1 MRFDNP
7 ITDHG
12 FEFPDIAQYSD
23 VKNEWRCED
32 ELDVSDL
39 YKFIESNDWSAFEA
53 KLGELFTHSIQ
64 DIGKLD
70 IENEEDMKIFADI
83 NVSQP
88 EITHG
93 QKWME
98 RLNHFFS
105 FYQQFK
111 RNSHRIDSAAF
122 NDLYTQGVHVSSV
135 DTGRYFTKLK
145 LKLQDNISRLLDV
158 EDWRPPPGT
167 FDRAA
172 QLGPNIISDVQSL
185 YEQNGFIEAASAYNQ
200 RQMRVANV
208 VLHIAKPTDQNYKQF
223 LYDCE
228 SVPKTT
234 CMHIDPKEDV
244 VKSMIYLD
252 DVDEDTGPFS
262 YVPGSNRWVHDPVQ
276 NLFGRAISTGSY
288 CDDPVKRKG
297 IFRLP
302 SKLRVS
308 HNFGRLV
315 EDGTEMSDALLD
327 AEWKI
332 TGAAGTAILFDPGAG
347 IHRGG
352 ISNTGTRVALQILMK

>member
-23 VKNEWRCED
+23 VKSEWRLEED
-32 ELDVSDL
+32 LDYSEL
-39 YKFIESNDWSAFEA
+39 YTHYENNDWSAFEA
-53 KLGELFTHSIQ
+53 KLGELFTHSIK
-64 DIGKLD
+64 DLGKLD
-70 IENEEDMKIFADI
+70 IESEEDMKLFEQL
-83 NVSQP
+83 N
-88 EITHG
+88 ITQQELDSG
-93 QKWME
+93 KQWVDK
-98 RLNHFFS
+98 LQHFFNVYHS
-105 FYQQFK
+105 FH
-111 RNSHRIDSAAF
+111 RNSNKIDSAAF
-122 NDLYTQGVHVSSV
+122 HDLYNQGVHVGQV
-135 DTGRYFTKLK
+135 DINRLK
-145 LKLQDNISRLLDV
+145 LKLTDNIQKLLDV
-158 EDWRPPPGT
+158 PDWRPPPGT
-167 FDRAA
+167 FDRAT
-172 QLGPNIISDVQSL
+172 QLGPNIISEVQAL

-200 RQMRVANV
+200 RQMNVANV
-208 VLHIAKPTDQNYKQF
+208 VLHIAKPTDENYKQF

-244 VKSMIYLD
+244 VKSMIYLE

-262 YVPGSNRWVHDPVQ
+262 YIPGSNRWIHDPIQ
-276 NLFGRAISTGSY
+276 NLFGRAITTGSY
-288 CDDPVKRKG
+288 CDDSMKRKG

-308 HNFGRLV
+308 HNFGRII
-315 EDGTEMSDALLD
+315 EDGTETSDALLD

-332 TGAAGTAILFDPGAG
+332 SGEAGTAVLFDPGAG

-352 ISNTGTRVALQILMK
+352 ICNSKTRVALQILMK

>member
-23 VKNEWRCED
+23 VKNEWRSED
-32 ELDVSDL
+32 ELDISDL
-39 YKFIESNDWSAFEA
+39 YKFIEAGDWPMFEA
-53 KLGELFTHSIQ
+53 KMGELFAHSIK
-64 DIGKLD
+64 DLGKLD
-70 IENEEDMKIFADI
+70 IEKEEDLELFEKL
-83 NVSQP
+83 NVTQE
-88 EITHG
+88 EIEFG
-93 QKWME
+93 KQWMD
-98 RLNHFFS
+98 RLNHFFF
-105 FYQQFK
+105 FYQEFK
-111 RNSHRIDSAAF
+111 RNSQQLDTLASHE
-122 NDLYTQGVHVSSV
+122 LYTQGVHVSNV
-135 DTGRYFTKLK
+135 DIYRLK
-145 LKLQDNISRLLDV
+145 IKLQENISKLMQV

-167 FDRAA
+167 FDRAT
-172 QLGPNIISDVQSL
+172 QLGPNIISEVQTL
-185 YEQNGFIEAASAYNQ
+185 YENNGFIEAASAYNQ
-200 RQMRVANV
+200 RPMRVANV

-244 VKSMIYLD
+244 VKSMIYLE

-262 YVPGSNRWVHDPVQ
+262 YIPGSNRWVHDPVQ
-276 NLFGRAISTGSY
+276 NLLGRAISTGSY
-288 CDDPVKRKG
+288 CDHPIKRKG

-332 TGAAGTAILFDPGAG
+332 TGGAGTAILFDPGAG

-352 ISNTGTRVALQILMK
+352 ISNTGTRVALQVLMK